1 MRLSVLARLQA
12 HRGFRGGLG
21 ALRRP
26 VAVPVIALL
35 LVSGVA
41 TTAAAAGG
49 SLLDGGIGV
58 AAQALRTGPLYIA
71 PGASAGTEQQQGAL
85 GALVRSDGDGVV
97 AELVDSP
104 ALRTYGSP
112 DQMAQYLCTQLELP
126 PATADPGTTV
136 PGYCVV
142 LVGGHL
148 GAYGLLLTDGATDQ
162 AVAQAGQRFPDSPQ
176 AALSAVVGSL
186 HQALL
191 TLPVGAP
198 TAPVTAAVPAAAK
211 KSTLPYALLGFLI
224 VPVLGL
230 LTWLISRA
238 TGFDLLAAASRGD
251 YVDRGTAGM

>member
-1 MRLSVLARLQA
+1 MRR
-12 HRGFRGGLG
+12 LG
-21 ALRRP
+21 AVL
-26 VAVPVIALL
+26 VLALL
-35 LVSGVA
+35 LASGAA

-49 SLLDGGIGV
+49 SLLDGGIGA
-58 AAQALRTGPLYIA
+58 AAQALRTDPLYIA
-71 PGASAGTEQQQGAL
+71 PGASAGTGQQQRAL
-85 GALVRSDGDGVV
+85 AALVGSDGDGAV

-112 DQMAQYLCTQLELP
+112 DQVAEDICGRLAASTTA
-126 PATADPGTTV
+126 PAATV

-142 LVGGHL
+142 LVGGRL
-148 GAYGLLLTDGATDQ
+148 GASTPWLTDDATDQ
-162 AVAQAGQRFPDSPQ
+162 AVAQAGQRFPGSPQ

-191 TLPVGAP
+191 TRPVAAP

-211 KSTLPYALLGFLI
+211 RSTLPYALLGFLI

-230 LTWLISRA
+230 LVWLISRA

-251 YVDRGTAGM
+251 YVDRGTPGM

>member
-1 MRLSVLARLQA
+1 MRLSALAGLRA
-12 HRGFRGGLG
+12 HRGVS
-21 ALRRP
+21 ALRRFG
-26 VAVPVIALL
+26 AVPVIALL
-35 LVSGVA
+35 LVSGAA

-49 SLLDGGIGV
+49 SLLDGGIGA

-71 PGASAGTEQQQGAL
+71 PGASAGTSQQQWAL
-85 GALVRSDGDGVV
+85 EALVKGDGDGAV

-104 ALRTYGSP
+104 DLRTYGSP
-112 DQMAQYLCTQLELP
+112 DQMAQYLCTRLELP
-126 PATADPGTTV
+126 PATAPGTTV

-148 GAYGLLLTDGATDQ
+148 GAYALLLTDGATDQ
-162 AVAQAGQRFPDSPQ
+162 AVAQAGQRFPGNPQ
-176 AALSAVVGSL
+176 AALSALVGSL

-191 TLPVGAP
+191 TRPVAAP

-211 KSTLPYALLGFLI
+211 KNTLPYALLGLLV

-230 LTWLISRA
+230 LVWLISRA

-251 YVDRGTAGM
+251 YVDRGTPGM

>member
-1 MRLSVLARLQA
+1 MRLSALAGLRA
-12 HRGFRGGLG
+12 HRGVS
-21 ALRRP
+21 ALRRFG
-26 VAVPVIALL
+26 AVPVIALL
-35 LVSGVA
+35 LVSGAA

-49 SLLDGGIGV
+49 SLLDGGIGA

-71 PGASAGTEQQQGAL
+71 PGASAGTSQQQWAL
-85 GALVRSDGDGVV
+85 EALVKGDGDGAV

-112 DQMAQYLCTQLELP
+112 DQMAQYLCTRLELP
-126 PATADPGTTV
+126 PATAPGTTV

-148 GAYGLLLTDGATDQ
+148 GAYALLLTDGATDQ
-162 AVAQAGQRFPDSPQ
+162 AVAQAGQRFPGSPQ

-191 TLPVGAP
+191 TRPVAAP
-198 TAPVTAAVPAAAK
+198 TASVTAAVPAAAK
-211 KSTLPYALLGFLI
+211 KNTLPYALLGLLV

-230 LTWLISRA
+230 LVWLISRA

-251 YVDRGTAGM
+251 YVDRGTPGM